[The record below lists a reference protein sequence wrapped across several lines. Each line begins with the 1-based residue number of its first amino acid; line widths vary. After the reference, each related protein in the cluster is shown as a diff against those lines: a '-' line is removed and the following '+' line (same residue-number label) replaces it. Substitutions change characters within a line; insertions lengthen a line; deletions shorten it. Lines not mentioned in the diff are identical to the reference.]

1 MEQKLDELVATYL
14 AIRTERD
21 QLLRKYEADDEELK
35 ADMSQ
40 LEGVLLDACNKVS
53 ANSINTQY
61 GTVIRKTNERYIC
74 NDWDNFGK
82 FILTNQVVELL
93 EHRIHQG
100 NFKKFI
106 AENEADGLPPGVNV
120 MREFGISVRKPSKT
134 T

>member
-1 MEQKLDELVATYL
+1 LK
-14 AIRTERD
+14 
-21 QLLRKYEADDEELK
+21 KYEADDEELK

-40 LEGVLLDACNKVS
+40 LEAVLLDACNKVS

>member
-21 QLLRKYEADDEELK
+21 HLLKKYEADDEELK

-40 LEGVLLDACNKVS
+40 LEAVLLDACNKVS

-82 FILTNQVVELL
+82 FILINQVVELL

>member
-1 MEQKLDELVATYL
+1 VEQKLDELVATYL

-40 LEGVLLDACNKVS
+40 LEAVLLDACNKVS

-82 FILTNQVVELL
+82 FILINQVVELL

>member
-1 MEQKLDELVATYL
+1 VEQKLDELVATYL

-21 QLLRKYEADDEELK
+21 HLLKKYEADDEELK

-40 LEGVLLDACNKVS
+40 LEAVLLDACNKVS

-82 FILTNQVVELL
+82 FILINQVVELL